1 MKNPAR
7 VTKMWSQTRWQI
19 SKDLPAC
26 IQMEAGSTLGLT
38 AGYQTDML
46 TYFLPLERASR
57 KKTNKWVTFCLFS
70 CWNACRTQ
78 RGFNNDISL
87 KRGWYTWEGTREP
100 HERFSK
106 ISAAVSLCA
115 TSILQQETFDCKKN
129 ARESHLLQARVFYES
144 VNL

>member
-57 KKTNKWVTFCLFS
+57 KKTNKQVGHILSVFLLKCL
-70 CWNACRTQ
+70 
-78 RGFNNDISL
+78 
-87 KRGWYTWEGTREP
+87 
-100 HERFSK
+100 
-106 ISAAVSLCA
+106 
-115 TSILQQETFDCKKN
+115 
-129 ARESHLLQARVFYES
+129 
-144 VNL
+144 